1 MPPEKSVPR
10 RGAGGVYTEFSAG
23 GVLFR
28 QVGRKIDVAFMLD
41 PFHKWTFP
49 KGHIEEGET
58 PGGAA
63 LREASE
69 ELGVH
74 PRDLRLEAPLG
85 KMSFWFKQSFGKG
98 RSPKGSTVKKFVH
111 YFLFQVRPNIRF
123 HPRKKEK
130 IKGVRWVP
138 LFRVTDFSSYEN
150 MKPIV
155 VRAMRYLYA
164 RQACPSGKVEV

>member
-1 MPPEKSVPR
+1 M
-10 RGAGGVYTEFSAG
+10 YTEFSAG

-28 QVGRKIDVAFMLD
+28 QAGKRIDVAFMLD

-49 KGHIEEGET
+49 KGHIETGET
-58 PGGAA
+58 PQDAA
-63 LREASE
+63 LRETSE

-74 PRDLRLEAPLG
+74 IRDLRFEAPLG
-85 KMSFWFKQSFGKG
+85 KMSFWFQQSFGKG

-111 YFLFQVRPNIRF
+111 YFLFQVRPDIRF

-138 LFRVTDFSSYEN
+138 LFRVVDFSSYDN

-155 VRAMRYLYA
+155 ARAVKHLRAGQTRRSLPVD
-164 RQACPSGKVEV
+164 RLVEL